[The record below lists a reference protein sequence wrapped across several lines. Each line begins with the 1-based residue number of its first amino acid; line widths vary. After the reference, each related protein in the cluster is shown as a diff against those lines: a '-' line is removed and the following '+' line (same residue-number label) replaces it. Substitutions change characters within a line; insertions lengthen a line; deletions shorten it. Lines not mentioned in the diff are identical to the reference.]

1 MDHIRKLPD
10 AEVTVMQAVWDSV
23 APVSRAQIESILLPA
38 YPMAMTTLLTL
49 LTRLTEKGF
58 LTVSKDGRSNVYT
71 PTLTR
76 QQYVTAQSR
85 RFFDRVC
92 AGDISTLASAL
103 CGSGLTKEELAQL
116 RELLQ
121 EDSL

>member
-1 MDHIRKLPD
+1 
-10 AEVTVMQAVWDSV
+10 MQAVWDSV
-23 APVSRAQIESILLPA
+23 PPVSRAQIETVLQSEH
-38 YPMAMTTLLTL
+38 PMAMTTLLTL

-58 LTVSKDGRSNVYT
+58 LTVSKDGRSNVYS

-92 AGDISTLASAL
+92 AGSISTLASAL
-103 CGSGLTKEELAQL
+103 CDSGLTKEELAQL
-116 RELLQ
+116 RKLLQ